1 MASKP
6 GFQPL
11 TGPYRLPDDAVVAE
25 HGQRLL
31 VIDKDLRALLPL
43 ADHHTGLE
51 KGRVVIAGSSSE
63 VSAQQERL
71 HTLIGV

>member
-1 MASKP
+1 M
-6 GFQPL
+6 
-11 TGPYRLPDDAVVAE
+11 
-25 HGQRLL
+25 L